1 MRQCLQNAIDFGQL
15 SNTTD
20 TKLIATYL
28 VNEFRTLLM
37 LAASGS
43 TRNEIR
49 RHLEVAIRVL
59 D

>member
-1 MRQCLQNAIDFGQL
+1 
-15 SNTTD
+15 
-20 TKLIATYL
+20 
-28 VNEFRTLLM
+28 M